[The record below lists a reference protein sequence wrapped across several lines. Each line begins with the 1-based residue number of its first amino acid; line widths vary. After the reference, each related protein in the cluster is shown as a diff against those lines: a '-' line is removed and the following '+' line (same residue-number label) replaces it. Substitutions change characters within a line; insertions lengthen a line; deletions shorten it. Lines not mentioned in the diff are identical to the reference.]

1 MVYWLHMKQGRFLF
15 SQVFYHNFHNLSTKT
30 FKRKEHDT
38 SFNNV
43 VISLLEYALEELKSK
58 EELIKE
64 LEKED

>member
-1 MVYWLHMKQGRFLF
+1 MKNIIKPTKKKNETVYKSLYIKEYL
-15 SQVFYHNFHNLSTKT
+15 VKKLEIIA
-30 FKRKEHDT
+30 KEHDT

-64 LEKED
+64 

>member
-1 MVYWLHMKQGRFLF
+1 MKNIIKPTKKKNETVYKSLYIKEDLF
-15 SQVFYHNFHNLSTKT
+15 KKLEIIS
-30 FKRKEHDT
+30 KEHDT

-64 LEKED
+64 

>member
-1 MVYWLHMKQGRFLF
+1 MKNIIKPTKKKNETVYKSLYIKEDLF
-15 SQVFYHNFHNLSTKT
+15 KKLEIIA
-30 FKRKEHDT
+30 KEHDT

-64 LEKED
+64 

>member
-1 MVYWLHMKQGRFLF
+1 MKNIIKPTKKKNETVYKSLYIKEDL
-15 SQVFYHNFHNLSTKT
+15 VKKLEIIA
-30 FKRKEHDT
+30 KEHDK

-64 LEKED
+64 